1 MGINSVVILQL
12 RIACFSQTP
21 LSSKKND
28 DGQKIQKNEKKQ
40 TLEGIPF
47 EVCFFEIK
55 SVKNLVKSILL
66 KIFEKF
72 LVRKSGGK
80 DSPKGV
86 TEETMRH

>member
-1 MGINSVVILQL
+1 MTSVVISQL

-55 SVKNLVKSILL
+55 SVLL

>member
-1 MGINSVVILQL
+1 M
-12 RIACFSQTP
+12 TMD
-21 LSSKKND
+21 KKNT
-28 DGQKIQKNEKKQ
+28 EKEEKQ
-40 TLEGIPF
+40 TLKGIPF